1 MFERVIVSDTLLRSQ
16 FSSQICFRK
25 RLLFGN
31 QNINNNVLGGKE
43 QAQTIQ
49 CSLKRQN
56 NKIS

>member
-25 RLLFGN
+25 RLIFGN
-31 QNINNNVLGGKE
+31 QNINNNVLEGKE